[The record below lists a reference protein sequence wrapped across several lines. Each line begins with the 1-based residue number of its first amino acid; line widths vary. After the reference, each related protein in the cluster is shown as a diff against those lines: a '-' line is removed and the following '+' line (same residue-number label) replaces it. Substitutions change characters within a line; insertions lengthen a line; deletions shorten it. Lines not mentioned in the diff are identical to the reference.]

1 MNNTKVVSQG
11 VPEILWNSFRFA
23 NLMLNNDDD
32 VSIFLN
38 GPAVRYLEGNSDT
51 FPIKEQARIFT
62 LSEGSL
68 LA

>member
-1 MNNTKVVSQG
+1 MNNMIIVSQAE
-11 VPEILWNSFRFA
+11 PEVLWNAFRFA

-38 GPAVRYLEGNSDT
+38 GPAVRYLEGDSTT
-51 FPIKEQARIFT
+51 FPIKEQANIFT
-62 LSEGSL
+62 LSEGEL

>member
-1 MNNTKVVSQG
+1 MKGAIIVSQAE
-11 VPEILWNSFRFA
+11 PEVLWNAFRFA

-38 GPAVRYLEGNSDT
+38 GPAVRYLEGDSET
-51 FPIKEQARIFT
+51 FPIKEQANVFT
-62 LSEGSL
+62 LSEGEL